1 MRRQLS
7 ILLFL
12 LLCLSSVC
20 ARNVRIYG
28 YVVDSDNR
36 GIELANVY
44 EIGSTPS
51 LPAREGENGTT
62 TNKNGYYELMLMEPS
77 DTITLVFSMVGYTT
91 VYQRIVLE
99 QGTSTVRPGDRT
111 SLDDVLNV
119 NVEMATSEE
128 WLEEVEVRGVK
139 RQTTM
144 MDHID
149 ATTSRVMPDAT
160 GGSIESLL
168 ITFAG
173 VNQNN
178 ELSSQYNVRG
188 GSFDENVV
196 YVNGIEVHR
205 PLLIRSGQQEGLS
218 FVNPSMVENVEF
230 SAGGYGAQYGDK
242 MASVLDIRYKQPE
255 RFEGSLSASLLGASV
270 YVGTTT
276 TANAERPS
284 NDYKTTDAVRPSDD
298 CPTTALSDRAFYPD
312 KSGSRC
318 PTDIVSNVNQSFSE
332 AVGQQSGR
340 TAKRSDSKAVGVSFS
355 QMHGIR
361 YKTSQYMLGSL
372 ATAGNY
378 QPNYFDY
385 QTMLT
390 WEINRDKTADA
401 ERPSNQSDSG
411 AVGQQSGRTAERSD
425 SKAVGAGRG
434 SWKTSFLGNVS
445 VNDYVFQPDSMS
457 ESWGGLDAK
466 HLNIWYDGQEKD
478 RFVTAF
484 AALSTGGQVSRE
496 VSIGFDASGFYTN
509 ERETYDITG
518 EYVLSNKS
526 LDAEN
531 PDMGSGRPGEMVDPS
546 GQTDVLGTGKYHQ
559 HARNR
564 LEAGVAT
571 LSHHGEWKRGQNSLT
586 WGVSAQGEWI
596 RDHISEWEWRD
607 SAGYSLPNN
616 GQDML
621 LYYAMQGDSSMQS
634 ARVQGY
640 VQNTHK
646 WNTDKGQVILTVGG
660 RLQWWSWT
668 NEVLPSP
675 RASLVYI
682 PGWKRDFSFRLAT
695 GLYYQAPFYKELRD
709 TLTGADGVTRISLT
723 RDLKAQRSVHVV
735 LGGDYYFR
743 AWGRPFKFTAEA
755 YYKYIDRMESYT
767 VDNVRVRYSGK
778 NDSEGYAAGLD
789 LKLYGELVPGA
800 DSWISFS
807 VMSAK
812 QRLLD
817 RPDLGWIPS
826 PQEQRYSFSMLFQD
840 YVPQFPQLK
849 FHLKM
854 LWSDGMPF
862 AAPRDYASM
871 KTLRMSDYRRID
883 IGATYAFNAKTAKFM
898 RAPSAKHVAE
908 WAIQFEV
915 FNLVGWKNVNSYF
928 WVSDAY
934 GQQWA
939 SPNYL
944 TGRRYNLKLTV
955 DLK

>member
-1 MRRQLS
+1 
-7 ILLFL
+7 
-12 LLCLSSVC
+12 
-20 ARNVRIYG
+20 
-28 YVVDSDNR
+28 
-36 GIELANVY
+36 
-44 EIGSTPS
+44 
-51 LPAREGENGTT
+51 
-62 TNKNGYYELMLMEPS
+62 
-77 DTITLVFSMVGYTT
+77 MVGYTT
-91 VYQRIVLE
+91 VYQRVISPKEVM
-99 QGTSTVRPGDRT
+99 
-111 SLDDVLNV
+111 NV

-149 ATTSRVMPDAT
+149 AGASRVMPDAT

-270 YVGTTT
+270 YVGHG
-276 TANAERPS
+276 NER
-284 NDYKTTDAVRPSDD
+284 
-298 CPTTALSDRAFYPD
+298 
-312 KSGSRC
+312 
-318 PTDIVSNVNQSFSE
+318 
-332 AVGQQSGR
+332 
-340 TAKRSDSKAVGVSFS
+340 FS

-361 YKTSQYMLGSL
+361 YKTSHYMLGAL

-390 WEINRDKTADA
+390 WSAK
-401 ERPSNQSDSG
+401 SG
-411 AVGQQSGRTAERSD
+411 WT
-425 SKAVGAGRG
+425 
-434 SWKTSFLGNVS
+434 TSFLGNVS

-466 HLNIWYDGQEKD
+466 HLNIWYEGQEKD

-484 AALSTGGQVSRE
+484 AALSTEGQVSRE

-531 PDMGSGRPGEMVDPS
+531 PDTGGGRPGEMVDPS

-695 GLYYQAPFYKELRD
+695 GLYYQVPFYKELRD

-817 RPDLGWIPS
+817 RPELGWIPS

-840 YVPQFPQLK
+840 YVPQLPQLR

-854 LWSDGMPF
+854 IWSDGMPF

-871 KTLRMSDYRRID
+871 KVLRMPDYRRID